1 MAKKLLAGLL
11 ACLMLVP
18 VLAGCSDGS
27 EDSLPAWSEASAYNR
42 AGFEVIWTGLSD
54 IMIDFEANG
63 SYPGIT
69 GTEES
74 GLLTFSG
81 VQKTTNVEGY
91 SFDVTING
99 RMQIYDGQNSAD
111 IVISSARGVN
121 ATLGTFY
128 VSCHIRM
135 TNQSNTPKITMLV
148 VNGTEYDPYK

>member
-1 MAKKLLAGLL
+1 
-11 ACLMLVP
+11 
-18 VLAGCSDGS
+18 
-27 EDSLPAWSEASAYNR
+27 
-42 AGFEVIWTGLSD
+42 
-54 IMIDFEANG
+54 MIDFEANG

>member
-1 MAKKLLAGLL
+1 MAKKLLGGLL
-11 ACLMLVP
+11 ACLMLVAL
-18 VLAGCSDGS
+18 VGCSDGS

-42 AGFEVIWTGLSD
+42 AGLEVVWTGLSD
-54 IMIDFEANG
+54 IMTDFEANG

-69 GTEES
+69 GSEES

-99 RMQIYDGQNSAD
+99 RMQAYDDQNSAD
-111 IVISSARGVN
+111 IVITSARGVN
-121 ATLGTFY
+121 ATLGTVY
-128 VSCHIRM
+128 VSCHMRM
-135 TNQSNTPKITMLV
+135 TNLKSNTSKITMLV